1 MNPTLDIGEE
11 KTDRVAADGVVRKD
25 DVTAAETTHKANKE
39 PIKLLGVQLPDSIS
53 ASIRNFQG
61 FWDGL
66 RKSTIAAL
74 PAFIVN
80 HSSNAIG
87 ATQMVGEVLYA
98 KSSGVTLIPDKTKNI
113 GHQIFIQPAQSIFNT
128 VFGRAKFEGKL
139 SDWLKPSH
147 VKSELV
153 KFVDLKQATQID
165 GVNHTVK
172 LINRWSSRSGFAG
185 IVSMAV
191 ATIFP
196 DEKES
201 EETILENGRLRQ
213 SNLPLYLAT
222 RLFQAVWF
230 PAEVVIRGV
239 KKVMDP
245 QSNQH
250 IGEHK
255 RQFAGLGMTFT
266 GIFSV
271 ISGLRQVEGKFERGQ
286 KQHYMRNPWQMLG
299 GAITT
304 VAGQMLMNA
313 VDNQKGWSNYGNIQ
327 FLRLA
332 PLIPSITTR
341 FRPGPNGLP
350 EQGADWYLAAQGVF
364 QGKNAVASL
373 IGGAEKRQN
382 SDGTVTI
389 IDHKAIREKARIEGI
404 ELKKNKRE
412 LKYHNDND
420 VVANDNETIAPST
433 KVTAVAERQN
443 AMPERVEAKKQ
454 ALAEA
459 TV

>member
-1 MNPTLDIGEE
+1 MNSTHDMQEDTASEP
-11 KTDRVAADGVVRKD
+11 VAAEEAAREEEVQAPTQVVNR
-25 DVTAAETTHKANKE
+25 TRE
-39 PIKLLGVQLPDSIS
+39 PIKFLGSKLPDSLS
-53 ASIRNFQG
+53 TPIRNFQG
-61 FWDGL
+61 FWEGL
-66 RKSTIAAL
+66 RKSTITVL

-87 ATQMVGEVLYA
+87 ATQMVGEILYA
-98 KSSGVTLIPDKTKNI
+98 KSSGVTLIPDKSRNI
-113 GHQIFIQPAQSIFNT
+113 AHQISVQPAKSIFNT

-139 SDWLKPSH
+139 SDWFKPSSF
-147 VKSELV
+147 KTELK
-153 KFVDLKQATQID
+153 KFVDLKEATRID
-165 GVNHTVK
+165 GVNHSVK

-191 ATIFP
+191 ATVLP

-201 EETILENGRLRQ
+201 EETILENGRLQ
-213 SNLPLYLAT
+213 QTNLPLYLGT

-230 PAEVVIRGV
+230 PAEVVIRSV
-239 KKVMDP
+239 KKVFDP

-266 GIFSV
+266 GLFSV
-271 ISGLRQVEGKFERGQ
+271 ISGLRQVEGKFELGQ
-286 KQHYMRNPWQMLG
+286 KQHYMRNPWQMMG

-304 VAGQMLMNA
+304 VAGQMLMNS
-313 VDNQKGWSNYGNIQ
+313 VDNQKGWSNYGNVQ
-327 FLRLA
+327 FLRIA

-389 IDHKAIREKARIEGI
+389 IDHKAVREKAKLEGK
-404 ELKKNKRE
+404 EAKQQKNEQKSTLE
-412 LKYHNDND
+412 VGSVPKNAISG
-420 VVANDNETIAPST
+420 VVEHARALPD
-433 KVTAVAERQN
+433 
-443 AMPERVEAKKQ
+443 RVEAKQ
-454 ALAEA
+454 EESAHA
-459 TV
+459 VV

>member
-1 MNPTLDIGEE
+1 MNPASDMIEE
-11 KTDRVAADGVVRKD
+11 KADV
-25 DVTAAETTHKANKE
+25 AETGAESVAREPEKAEIDHEK
-39 PIKLLGVQLPDSIS
+39 PRSAVRFLGIPLPSGLS
-53 ASIRNFQG
+53 NSIRSFQDY
-61 FWDGL
+61 WAGL
-66 RKSTIAAL
+66 RQSTIAVL

-98 KSSGVTLIPDKTKNI
+98 KSSGVTLIPDKSRNI
-113 GHQIFIQPAQSIFNT
+113 AHQIFVQPPKSIFNT

-139 SDWLKPSH
+139 SDWFKPS
-147 VKSELV
+147 SFMTELK
-153 KFVDLKQATQID
+153 KFADLEEATRID
-165 GVNHTVK
+165 GANHTVK

-185 IVSMAV
+185 MVSMGISAV
-191 ATIFP
+191 LP

-201 EETILENGRLRQ
+201 EETILENGRLQ
-213 SNLPLYLAT
+213 QTNLPLYLGK
-222 RLFQAVWF
+222 RLVQAVWF
-230 PAEVVIRGV
+230 PAEVVIRTT
-239 KKVMDP
+239 KKIFDP

-266 GIFSV
+266 GLFSV
-271 ISGLRQVEGKFERGQ
+271 ISGLRQVEGKFELGQ

-304 VAGQMLMNA
+304 VAGQMLMNS
-313 VDNQKGWSNYGNIQ
+313 VDNQKGWSNYGNVQ
-327 FLRLA
+327 FLRIA

-382 SDGTVTI
+382 SDGTYTI
-389 IDHKAIREKARIEGI
+389 IDHKAVREKAKLEGKYAKFKMA
-404 ELKKNKRE
+404 EQDSSVQEGAPKNAISG
-412 LKYHNDND
+412 
-420 VVANDNETIAPST
+420 VVEHA
-433 KVTAVAERQN
+433 R
-443 AMPERVEAKKQ
+443 AMPERVQ
-454 ALAEA
+454 ANQQEKAPVLS
-459 TV
+459 